1 MNPFMGD
8 PTCDGSFHAIRGN
21 AEMILWSGVDR
32 IVGFFLVALLKDS
45 NNFKNYI

>member
-21 AEMILWSGVDR
+21 AEMILSSGVDR
-32 IVGFFLVALLKDS
+32 IVGFSSVALLKHC
-45 NNFKNYI
+45 KNDKNEI